1 MLYTRLFG
9 GSCVSEHRI
18 LISIGGLSLWSV
30 DILHQSYPEM
40 LNALGVTQQHNGYTE
55 IIGIYKLSWGNSIEW
70 YQSLT
75 FPKRGYQMVIII

>member
-9 GSCVSEHRI
+9 GSCVSERRI

-40 LNALGVTQQHNGYTE
+40 LNVLGMTQQHNEYRDNR
-55 IIGIYKLSWGNSIEW
+55 YL
-70 YQSLT
+70 
-75 FPKRGYQMVIII
+75 